1 MTDILLSLPLAVR
14 AADVHA
20 AAERIAGKVVRTPAL
35 RCDPLSRTLGAD
47 VFLKLEC
54 LQATGAYKERGAAN
68 KLAQLTEA
76 ERHAGVVAASSGNH
90 AQAVARHAALLGVEA
105 TIVMP
110 MNTPS
115 TKVMRTAG
123 WGATVVQEGEDFEGA
138 YAGARRLEQERG
150 LTFIHPFEDPAVMA
164 GQGTVALELL
174 ADVADLDVL
183 VVPVGGGGLIA
194 GCAAVAAEL
203 KPDLEIIGVQIAGY
217 STAAQRLAGQSLKT
231 GGATIADGSAVQDVG
246 ERTFRVIRD
255 LVSDVLV
262 VPEETV
268 ESAVAALAEGAK
280 VVSEGAGALGT
291 AALLTHRDR
300 FRGKRVGTVVS
311 GGNIDA
317 RILANTLLRSLLRDG
332 RLMRLHM
339 EIPDRPGVL
348 ADISTLIGA
357 HGGNIIEVSHQRLFT
372 TPTVRTAELDVTV
385 EARDPDEAAVIL
397 RELEARYRVRRG

>member
-1 MTDILLSLPLAVR
+1 M
-14 AADVHA
+14 
-20 AAERIAGKVVRTPAL
+20 
-35 RCDPLSRTLGAD
+35 
-47 VFLKLEC
+47 
-54 LQATGAYKERGAAN
+54 
-68 KLAQLTEA
+68 
-76 ERHAGVVAASSGNH
+76 
-90 AQAVARHAALLGVEA
+90 ARHASLLGVQA

-110 MNTPS
+110 SNTPS

-123 WGATVVQEGEDFEGA
+123 WGATVVQAGDDFEGA
-138 YAGARRLEQERG
+138 YARARQLEREQG

-164 GQGTVALELL
+164 GQGTIALELL
-174 ADVADLDVL
+174 EDAPHLDVL
-183 VVPVGGGGLIA
+183 IVPVGGGGLIA
-194 GCAAVAAEL
+194 GCAAAAAEL
-203 KPDLEIIGVQIAGY
+203 NPNLEIVGVQIAGY
-217 STAAQRLAGQSLKT
+217 STAAQRLAGEALKT
-231 GGATIADGSAVQDVG
+231 GGHTIADGSAVQNVG

-280 VVSEGAGALGT
+280 VVAEGAGALGT

-300 FRGKRVGTVVS
+300 FRGKRVAAVVS

-348 ADISTLIGA
+348 ADISTLIGS